1 MNQTKLSAYTPI
13 YQLYDKRIITLKTY
27 KWLNNI
33 GVQNVEELAMA
44 YQVVGKTQL
53 YDALPKAFRTEL
65 RAITTQTLSKTT
77 QNTLLMPSIT
87 LPVTTQMHLQ
97 QLFDKR
103 LAAVKSSY
111 ILNWFHTDNPNY
123 AQAVALF
130 GLRYIDY
137 L

>member
-27 KWLNNI
+27 KWLNTI

-97 QLFDKR
+97 QLFVLPLPVQLHIFLPLLQVVYR
-103 LAAVKSSY
+103 TFHLQLYAA
-111 ILNWFHTDNPNY
+111 
-123 AQAVALF
+123 
-130 GLRYIDY
+130 
-137 L
+137 